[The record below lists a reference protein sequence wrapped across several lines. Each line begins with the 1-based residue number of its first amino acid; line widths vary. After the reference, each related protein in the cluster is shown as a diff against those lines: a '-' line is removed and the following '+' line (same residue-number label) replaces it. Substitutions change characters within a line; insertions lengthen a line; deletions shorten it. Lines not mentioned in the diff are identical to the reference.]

1 MKRLKKILV
10 ILLVINS
17 ILICQISFALDN
29 ALEKSTLRSAWH
41 IDTNLKQTFRRME
54 IGN

>member
-29 ALEKSTLRSAWH
+29 ALENS
-41 IDTNLKQTFRRME
+41 E
-54 IGN
+54 